1 MRTYGQFCPIA
12 RASEILAERWTP
24 IILRNLLYGCTTFSE
39 LAAGAPGISRTL
51 LSTRLQELERA
62 GVVEIGRKPVG
73 NGSTY
78 QLTAAGRELW
88 GVLQAI
94 GDWGV
99 RWLELAPATASPDV
113 VLWSWST
120 AFLQRDQLPDRRVL
134 VRFEFPGQPPPRHRL
149 WLLFDHQDAELCH
162 KHPGFDEDLVVVVKD
177 AQTFARWHLGLVEW
191 GDALRAGDIG
201 VIGPRQLARALP
213 TWNRRRTPI
222 QHPPETRPADLG
234 PLPVQAA
241 LSTEIAGFAGQLL
254 APGDQGYDTA
264 RRVWNGAIDRR
275 PSHIARCTSVA
286 DVVAALRFARQ
297 RGLPVAVR
305 GGGHGVA
312 GTAVCDDGLV
322 IDLSPMKDLQ
332 VAPGVRTA
340 RAGPGVLW
348 GELDAATQAFGLA
361 TTGGIVS
368 HTGIAGLTL
377 GGGIG
382 WLMRRFGL
390 TIDNL
395 LAAEVVTADGGVITA
410 SADQHPELFWGLRGG
425 GGNFGVVTAFTYRL
439 HPVGPQVLAGPVL
452 WPLEDGPEILRC
464 YQDFVAQAPNQ
475 VATILTLRRAPPLPI
490 LPVEL
495 HRRPV
500 CMITMCYLGD
510 PAAGQQALA
519 PLREVGRPLLDLVD
533 LRPYVALQALVD
545 ATVPHGWRYYWKS
558 ADLPTLDDDVIDTLV
573 EHPSRIRSSWSYAVL
588 FHLGGAIGDVD
599 EDATAYAH
607 RHAAHTLNINA
618 VWLPNQPGEDEIAW
632 SREFFSAVQPHQVG
646 AYVNFLDGDDAD
658 RVPAAY
664 GEATYRRLVA
674 LKDRHDP
681 DNVFCLNHNIQPST
695 IGREAEVPKPAGTRR

>member
-1 MRTYGQFCPIA
+1 
-12 RASEILAERWTP
+12 
-24 IILRNLLYGCTTFSE
+24 
-39 LAAGAPGISRTL
+39 
-51 LSTRLQELERA
+51 
-62 GVVEIGRKPVG
+62 V
-73 NGSTY
+73 
-78 QLTAAGRELW
+78 
-88 GVLQAI
+88 
-94 GDWGV
+94 
-99 RWLELAPATASPDV
+99 
-113 VLWSWST
+113 
-120 AFLQRDQLPDRRVL
+120 RVL
-134 VRFEFPGQPPPRHRL
+134 VRFEFPDQPPPRHRL
-149 WLLFDHQDAELCH
+149 WLLIDHQDAELCH

-213 TWNRRRTPI
+213 TWNRRREPL
-222 QHPPETRPADLG
+222 QHHPQTRPVDVG
-234 PLPVQAA
+234 PLATPAP
-241 LSTEIAGFAGQLL
+241 STKIPGFAGQLL
-254 APGDQGYDTA
+254 TPGDQGYQAA

-286 DVVAALRFARQ
+286 DVVAALRFARE
-297 RGLPVAVR
+297 RDLLVAVR

-322 IDLSPMKDLQ
+322 IDLSPMKDVL
-332 VAPGVRTA
+332 VAPGARTA
-340 RAGPGVLW
+340 HAGAGVLW

-395 LAAEVVTADGGVITA
+395 LAAEVVTADTKVTTA
-410 SADQHPELFWGLRGG
+410 SADQHADLFWGLRGG

-452 WPLEDGPEILRC
+452 WPLEDGPEVLGFYR
-464 YQDFVAQAPNQ
+464 DFVAQAPDE
-475 VATILTLRRAPPLPI
+475 VATIVTLRRAPPLSI

-500 CMITMCYLGD
+500 CMVTMCYLGD
-510 PAAGQQALA
+510 PTVGQRALA
-519 PLREVGRPLLDLVD
+519 PLREVGRPLLDLVE
-533 LRPYVALQALVD
+533 LRPYAALQSLVD

-558 ADLPTLDDDVIDTLV
+558 ADLPALHDDVIDALL
-573 EHPSRIRSSWSYAVL
+573 EHSSRIRSPWSYAVL
-588 FHLGGAIGDVD
+588 FHLGGAIADVD
-599 EDATAYAH
+599 QDATACAH
-607 RHAAHTLNINA
+607 RRAAHTLNINA
-618 VWLPNQPGEDEIAW
+618 VWLPHQPDEDEIAW
-632 SREFFSAVQPHQVG
+632 ALGFFAAVQPHQVG
-646 AYVNFLDGDDAD
+646 AYVNFLDRDDAQ

-664 GEATYRRLVA
+664 GDASYRRLVA

-681 DNVFCLNHNIQPST
+681 DNVFRFNHNIRPST
-695 IGREAEVPKPAGTRR
+695 IGTGAGTPKPAGARG

>member
-24 IILRNLLYGCTTFSE
+24 VILRNLLYGCTTFGK
-39 LAAGAPGISRTL
+39 LASGAPGISRTL
-51 LSTRLQELERA
+51 LSRRLQELERA
-62 GVVEIGRKPVG
+62 GVIQIGPKPDG

-113 VLWSWST
+113 VLWAWST
-120 AFLQRDQLPDRRVL
+120 AYLQRDQLPDRRVL
-134 VRFEFPGQPPPRHRL
+134 VRFEFPDQPAPRQRL
-149 WLLFDHQDAELCH
+149 WLLVDHNDAELCH

-177 AQTFARWHLGLVEW
+177 SKTFARWHLGLVEW

-213 TWNRRRTPI
+213 TWNRRRNASQEQLRPRPVGIGPVAAPTA
-222 QHPPETRPADLG
+222 PPTVIP
-234 PLPVQAA
+234 
-241 LSTEIAGFAGQLL
+241 GFAGQLL
-254 APGDQGYDTA
+254 TPGQEGYEGA

-275 PSHIARCTSVA
+275 PSHIARCATVA
-286 DVVAALRFARQ
+286 DVVAALRFARE
-297 RGLPVAVR
+297 RDLLVAVR

-322 IDLSPMKDLQ
+322 IDLSPMKDVR
-332 VAPGVRTA
+332 VAPGARTA
-340 RAGPGVLW
+340 HAGAGVLW

-395 LAAEVVTADGGVITA
+395 LGAEVVTADGEVITA
-410 SADQHPELFWGLRGG
+410 SAEQHPDLFWGLRGG
-425 GGNFGVVTAFTYRL
+425 GGNFGVVTAFSYRL

-452 WPLEDGPEILRC
+452 WPLEAGAEVLRC
-464 YQDFVAQAPNQ
+464 YQDFVAHAPNE
-475 VATILTLRRAPPLPI
+475 VATIVTLRRVPPLPV

-495 HRRPV
+495 HGRPV
-500 CMITMCYLGD
+500 CMITMCYLGE
-510 PAAGQQALA
+510 PAVGQRALA
-519 PLREVGRPLLDLVD
+519 PLRGFGRPLLDLVD
-533 LRPYVALQALVD
+533 VRPYTALQSLVD

-558 ADLPTLDDDVIDTLV
+558 ADLPALDTDVINALT
-573 EHPSRIRSSWSYAVL
+573 EHASRIRSAWSYAVL
-588 FHLGGAIGDVD
+588 FHLGGAIADVD
-599 EDATAYAH
+599 QDATAYAH
-607 RHAAHTLNINA
+607 RHAAHNLSINA
-618 VWLPNQPGEDEIAW
+618 VWLPNQPGQDEIAW

-646 AYVNFLDGDDAD
+646 AHVNFLDRDDAD

-664 GEATYRRLVA
+664 GEDTYRRLVA

-681 DNVFCLNHNIQPST
+681 DNLFRLNHNIRPST
-695 IGREAEVPKPAGTRR
+695 IGKAARVPKPAGG